1 MGSLWLKPSLCCYSG
16 GGREA
21 ACFPGCRGCLQL
33 NRCAPPPTSPDPPSP
48 GAAHYG
54 LDPSYQ
60 AFLNAQDSYA
70 TAGASTNLLFGPTA
84 GALASAA
91 VLLTSAAPALPLV
104 AAAQLFG
111 GSSSSS
117 GSSRTAADGGG
128 GQQPQMDPQPSSSQ
142 LTAATA
148 QLGALAMQA
157 TWAVHDTL
165 LENVFG
171 SGCSNPK
178 R

>member
-1 MGSLWLKPSLCCYSG
+1 M
-16 GGREA
+16 
-21 ACFPGCRGCLQL
+21 
-33 NRCAPPPTSPDPPSP
+33 
-48 GAAHYG
+48 
-54 LDPSYQ
+54 
-60 AFLNAQDSYA
+60 
-70 TAGASTNLLFGPTA
+70 
-84 GALASAA
+84 
-91 VLLTSAAPALPLV
+91 LLTSAAPALPLV

-111 GSSSSS
+111 GSGSSSSSS
-117 GSSRTAADGGG
+117 GTAADGGG
-128 GQQPQMDPQPSSSQ
+128 SSGGGGQPPLGPQPSSSQ

-171 SGCSNPK
+171 SGCSNPN